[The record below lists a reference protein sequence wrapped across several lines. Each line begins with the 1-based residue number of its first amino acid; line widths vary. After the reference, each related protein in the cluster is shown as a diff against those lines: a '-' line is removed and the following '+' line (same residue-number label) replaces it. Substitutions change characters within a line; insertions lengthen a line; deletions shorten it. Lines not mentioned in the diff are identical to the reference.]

1 MTWAG
6 VWIIARVENPIVIAA
21 ATDAPRGERSHA
33 FTRVSLTMIAKQ
45 KGKSTTGESI
55 SATPV
60 VTPAAARAPVAQRV
74 PAVQRV
80 LATPVVTPA
89 WDPQPA

>member
-1 MTWAG
+1 
-6 VWIIARVENPIVIAA
+6 
-21 ATDAPRGERSHA
+21 
-33 FTRVSLTMIAKQ
+33 MIAKQ
-45 KGKSTTGESI
+45 KGKSITGESI

-60 VTPAAARAPVAQRV
+60 VTPAAARAPAAQRV